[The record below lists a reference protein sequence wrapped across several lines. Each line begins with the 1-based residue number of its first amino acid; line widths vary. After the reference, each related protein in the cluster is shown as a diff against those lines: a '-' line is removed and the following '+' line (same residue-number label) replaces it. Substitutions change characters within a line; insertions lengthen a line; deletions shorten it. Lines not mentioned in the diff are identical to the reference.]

1 MLINLQNSSFRIC
14 VDYFFLFLSIL
25 FILVIVLYSKF
36 NCAHKVAPSGG
47 PEDKTP
53 PVIVNHFPNKDTTG
67 ITHLDYLEIEFSEP
81 IRKVSLS
88 NNYWMI
94 PELSAGIEAKW
105 KGNRKIR
112 FFLND
117 SLEQDQTFVFMI
129 GTGVTDMR
137 NNNLVSPFQLAF
149 STGDMLDTGAISGEV
164 FSDTKEK
171 EVYIYA
177 YSLNEVVN
185 IDSLLFKKSRY
196 YTQIDAQGKY
206 RLNYLAFGEYRLI
219 ALSDKDYNSY
229 YSIETDLIGIPFQD
243 VKLDSMNS
251 IFTNMNFY
259 LIQEDTTAPQ
269 IKNIDVLSLNEISI
283 QFNED
288 IQPDSVYLVV
298 RDSLTEVEYPIL
310 ASSVDPGE
318 SDKISLFFSDLPP
331 ERSLLLIVRNLKDSF
346 SNIIQTDSLIQS
358 FTSPVH
364 PDTLSPSF
372 IGMLPKPGTSDAP
385 YNSAIII
392 QFNSPIDTA
401 TLLDIFELKNNTSEY
416 VNGKFDFLNLRKPT
430 FTPDTLLRP
439 NMTYNLELNLRD
451 LKDIFGRSFP
461 DTTLT
466 LSFTTIDMANLG
478 EISGIVYV
486 PDTSWYQAIIRAEM
500 IMKQDRYQDI
510 ENTFKEYRIDFVPG
524 GFYFMSTVIDVNGNE
539 QWDKGKTV
547 PWKFSEPFIF
557 KSDTVRVRKRWTT
570 KGINFYFN
578 FRGNE

>member
-1 MLINLQNSSFRIC
+1 MSTNLQNISFRTYI
-14 VDYFFLFLSIL
+14 DYFFLFLSIL
-25 FILVIVLYSKF
+25 FIIVIVLFSKF

-53 PVIVNHFPNKDTTG
+53 PVIVNHFPSKDTTG

-94 PELSAGIEAKW
+94 PELSAEIEVKW

-117 SLEQDQTFVFMI
+117 SLDQDQTFVFMI

-137 NNNLVSPFQLAF
+137 NNKLVSPFQLAF
-149 STGDMLDTGAISGEV
+149 STGDKLDTGAISGEV
-164 FSDTKEK
+164 FSDSKEK
-171 EVYIYA
+171 DVYIYA
-177 YSLNEVVN
+177 YSLNEVID

-206 RLNYLAFGEYRLI
+206 YLNYLAFGEYRLI

-251 IFTNMNFY
+251 VFTNMNFY

-269 IKNIDVLSLNEISI
+269 IKNVDILSLNEISI
-283 QFNED
+283 QFNEV

-298 RDSLTEVEYPIL
+298 KDSLTEIEYPIL
-310 ASSVDPGE
+310 VSSVDPDE
-318 SDKISLFFSDLPP
+318 SDKISLFFSDLPS
-331 ERSLLLIVRNLKDSF
+331 ERTLLLIVKNLKDSF
-346 SNIIQTDSLIQS
+346 GNIIQTDSLIQS
-358 FTSPVH
+358 FTTPVH

-372 IGMLPKPGTSDAP
+372 IGMLPQSGTSNVP

-392 QFNSPIDTA
+392 QFNAPIDTA
-401 TLLDIFELKNNTSEY
+401 TLLDVFELKDNTNEY
-416 VNGKFDFLNLRKPT
+416 VNGEFDFLNLRKPT
-430 FTPDTLLRP
+430 FTPHTLLKP
-439 NMTYNLELNLRD
+439 NMKYNLELNLRD
-451 LKDIFGRSFP
+451 LKDIFNRSFP

-466 LSFTTIDMANLG
+466 LSFTTIDRANLG

-500 IMKQDRYQDI
+500 IMKQDFYQDI
-510 ENTFKEYRIDFVPG
+510 EKTFSEYQIDFLPAG
-524 GFYFMSTVIDVNGNE
+524 YYFMRTIIDINKNGW
-539 QWDKGKTV
+539 WDKGRTA
-547 PWKFSEPFIF
+547 PWKFSEPFIYQQ
-557 KSDTVRVRKRWTT
+557 DTIKVRKRWTT
-570 KGINFYFN
+570 KGIDFYFN
-578 FRGNE
+578 FRENE